1 MLPSSHLHQLTPHPI
16 GSVPLRF
23 TLCSLLL
30 SSPLFNQRSTQTTE
44 RLKEIEEKT
53 GQPKAFFFL
62 AFCLLFTSLVYVIGG
77 AKLISDLVSFV
88 YPAYMS
94 FKAID
99 TNSPTDDKQWLTYW
113 VVFGFTSIVEQCAGF
128 LVAWIPFYFFLK
140 IGFFTWLYHPKFM
153 GAGIIYTQVLRP
165 ALLPY
170 LGKTAPEKKSS

>member
-1 MLPSSHLHQLTPHPI
+1 MLPSSHLHYPT
-16 GSVPLRF
+16 LR
-23 TLCSLLL
+23 LACI
-30 SSPLFNQRSTQTTE
+30 NQRPIPIYLAPLHSATQTTE